1 MLEVHPRPPVNS
13 VTERG
18 SLSLEAQENM
28 ESPPVSNGLDQQRR
42 SKVDLHDQEGG
53 GGVDVETDG
62 SEVYVP

>member
-1 MLEVHPRPPVNS
+1 
-13 VTERG
+13 
-18 SLSLEAQENM
+18 M